1 MYMNIYY
8 RHLNK
13 SLILTGDFN
22 ININNHNSHRSTTFF
37 IDTLYS
43 LNLIAT
49 ITKPTLYN

>member
-22 ININNHNSHRSTTFF
+22 ININNHNSHTSTTFF